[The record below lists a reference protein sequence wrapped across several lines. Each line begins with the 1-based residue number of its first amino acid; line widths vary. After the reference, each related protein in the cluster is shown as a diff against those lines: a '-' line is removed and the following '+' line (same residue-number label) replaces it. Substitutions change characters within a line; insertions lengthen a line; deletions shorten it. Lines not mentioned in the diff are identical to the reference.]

1 MNSAALPLCDTMF
14 QSLLKRCESGEP
26 LNPEEAILVLHN
38 ALQGESLARVFAE
51 ANRRMRS
58 CWKNRGRIWSA
69 IGVDS
74 VLCSRNC
81 KFCSHGAAWGV
92 FNEPHELSVEEVL
105 EHVARLAPYK
115 PDWITL
121 RTTQDYGIDRLCRLV
136 KEVCQAAPPES
147 EIVVNTGEFGITEA
161 EKLKQAGVSAVYH
174 TIRLR
179 EGCDTSLSVEERIAT
194 LQSMQAAGL
203 KMAALVEPLGPEHTD
218 EEIVQAAF
226 RLKPYDIRL
235 GGVMAR
241 VPIPGTPLYEL
252 GEVSEERQVRAVAMT
267 RLIYDREV
275 DAICIHPPIPEAL
288 RAGANTVVVESGA
301 IPRDQ
306 GLSESD
312 WRGFSPVDA
321 QKLFCDNGF
330 DSVSNKM

>member
-1 MNSAALPLCDTMF
+1 MF
-14 QSLLKRCESGEP
+14 QKLIERCESGE
-26 LNPEEAILVLHN
+26 LLQPEEAILVLHED
-38 ALQGESLARVFAE
+38 LQGELLQRVYVE
-51 ANRRMRS
+51 ADRRMRAY
-58 CWKNRGRIWSA
+58 WKNRGRIWSA

-74 VLCSRNC
+74 ALCSRNC

-92 FNEPHELSVEEVL
+92 FEKPHELSVEEVL
-105 EHVARLAPYK
+105 EHVARLVPYK

-121 RTTQDYGIDRLCRLV
+121 RTTQDYGIDRLCHLV
-136 KEVCQAAPPES
+136 QEVRKATPPES
-147 EIVVNTGEFGITEA
+147 EIVVNTGEFGVEEA
-161 EKLKQAGVSAVYH
+161 KKLKQAGASVVYH

-179 EGCDTSLSVEERIAT
+179 EGCDTGLTVEDRIAT
-194 LQSMQAAGL
+194 LKAMQAADL

-241 VPIPGTPLYEL
+241 VPIPGTPLYDL
-252 GEVSEERQVRAVAMT
+252 GEVSEDRQVRVIAMT
-267 RLIYDREV
+267 RLIYGPEV

-288 RAGANTVVVESGA
+288 QAGANTVVVESGA

-306 GLSESD
+306 DLSKSA
-312 WRGFSPVDA
+312 WRGFSPLDA
-321 QKLFCDNGF
+321 QNLFAEKGF
-330 DSVSNKM
+330 DGSR